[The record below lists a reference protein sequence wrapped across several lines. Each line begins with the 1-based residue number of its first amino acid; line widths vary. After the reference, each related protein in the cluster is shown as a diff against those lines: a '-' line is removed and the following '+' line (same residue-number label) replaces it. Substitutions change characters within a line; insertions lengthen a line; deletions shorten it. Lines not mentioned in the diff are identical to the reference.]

1 MSKKNKSAMQRT
13 KLKMALGLSAS
24 SLINCADN
32 SGAKTLKI
40 FAAKKI
46 QAALNRLP
54 SASVGD
60 MVLCSCKKGK
70 PDLRKKVL
78 YAVIVR
84 QRKPWRI
91 RDIYFIFFQDN
102 AGIIVSNKGDMKG
115 ILPRFNNPA
124 LKKSSFSKLHTI

>member
-1 MSKKNKSAMQRT
+1 MSKKNKSAMQGT

-84 QRKPWRI
+84 QRKPWRR
-91 RDIYFIFFQDN
+91 RDGYFIYFQDN
-102 AGIIVSNKGDMKG
+102 AGVIVSKQWGLGIGDWGLG
-115 ILPRFNNPA
+115 IGDWGSGPNP
-124 LKKSSFSKLHTI
+124 

>member
-1 MSKKNKSAMQRT
+1 MPRFA
-13 KLKMALGLSAS
+13 
-24 SLINCADN
+24 INCADN

-60 MVLCSCKKGK
+60 MVLVSCKKGK

-84 QRKPWRI
+84 QRKPWRR
-91 RDIYFIFFQDN
+91 RDGYFIYFQDN
-102 AGIIVSNKGDMKG
+102 AGVLVSNKGDMKG

-124 LKKSSFSKLHTI
+124 LKKSSFAKIYTI

>member
-1 MSKKNKSAMQRT
+1 MPRYF
-13 KLKMALGLSAS
+13 
-24 SLINCADN
+24 INCADN

-60 MVLCSCKKGK
+60 IVLVSFKKGK

-84 QRKPWRI
+84 QRKPGRR
-91 RDIYFIFFQDN
+91 RDGYFIYFQDN
-102 AGIIVSNKGDMKG
+102 AGVIVSNKGDMKG
-115 ILPRFNNPA
+115 ILPRFNNST
-124 LKKSSFSKLHTI
+124 LKKSSFSFLTI